1 MPRVTYQNTD
11 GLTPEVL
18 RNTMVETINQ
28 MDRITVEGDG
38 GYASAL
44 TVFPMVNMN
53 SPEEGYYTFGGV
65 TGGMPAAAPDAESP
79 VGALTL
85 PSKSSYKTH
94 SYKRKVNPKKEV
106 EVELDAS
113 NAPFSLFQYGASY
126 LQSET
131 FVRREIGTWRGDENI
146 DGLIGPD
153 GTTPHPDIDS
163 EGNAYTTLT
172 AWSDRANSD
181 PYEDVLNISHDIKTQ
196 GLFEANENRPW
207 MFAGPDVIRDLRLN
221 QSLRDRLGVTRDST
235 LNTADVSGLMGDDI
249 AGIREVAVQVPRT
262 NDNGELVDDAGNV
275 VDEAED
281 AAMDN
286 ILEPYDVAA
295 GTKNRNVV
303 IGSPGVES
311 AFCPWF
317 LDKLTKTADNAPMTS
332 SVSVDGQRGFLTQLW
347 TDDDAIATWMAA
359 KQDFGFHVRRPQNWA
374 VAQV

>member
-1 MPRVTYQNTD
+1 MTKVTYQNTD

-28 MDRITVEGDG
+28 MNRITVNGDG

-79 VGALTL
+79 IGALTL
-85 PSKSSYKTH
+85 PSKASYDTH
-94 SYKRKVNPKKEV
+94 SYKRKINPKKEV
-106 EVELDAS
+106 EVELDAA
-113 NAPFSLFQYGASY
+113 NAPFSLFQYGSSY
-126 LQSET
+126 LRSET
-131 FVRREIGTWRGDENI
+131 FIRREINTWRGDENV

-153 GTTPHPDIDS
+153 GQTPHPDISD
-163 EGNAYTTLT
+163 EGNAYTSLT
-172 AWSDRANSD
+172 GWDDRTASD
-181 PYEDVLNISHDIKTQ
+181 PYQNVLDISHDIKTQ
-196 GLFEANENRPW
+196 GLFEANENRPV
-207 MFAGPDVIRDLRLN
+207 MFAGPDVIRDMRLN
-221 QSLRDRLGVTRDST
+221 ESLRDRLGVTRDST

-249 AGIREVAVQVPRT
+249 SGIREVAVQVPRT
-262 NDNGELVDDAGNV
+262 NGDGELVDDEGNV

-286 ILEPYDVAA
+286 ILEPYDVDA
-295 GTKNRNVV
+295 GTKRRNVV

-311 AFCPWF
+311 AFCPWY
-317 LDKLTKTADNAPMTS
+317 LEKLTKTADNTPMTS
-332 SVSVDGQRGFLTQLW
+332 SVSVDNQRGFLTQMW
-347 TDDDAIATWMAA
+347 ASDDPIETWMAA

-374 VAQV
+374 IAQV